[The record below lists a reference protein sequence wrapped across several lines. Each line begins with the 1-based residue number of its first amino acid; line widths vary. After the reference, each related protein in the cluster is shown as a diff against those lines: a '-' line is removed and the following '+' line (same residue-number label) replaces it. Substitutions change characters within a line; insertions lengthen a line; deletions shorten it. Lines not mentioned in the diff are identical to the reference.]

1 MTEAMK
7 IILSTQ
13 PADARWGEK
22 ATYSINND
30 GITLHLNGADD
41 LGLIQRAARKIDG
54 LGIKHVQLSGE
65 GWDADR
71 CWAFWQGYKAPKG
84 TRKVVW
90 PDLDDAQRQELD
102 NRLMIIDWVRDT
114 INAPAEELGPSQLAQ
129 RAVDLISNV
138 AGDRVTYRITKGED
152 LREQGYM
159 GLHTV
164 GRGSERSPVLL
175 ALDYNPTG
183 DKEAPVYACLVGK
196 GITFDSGGYSIKQT
210 AFMDSMKSDMG
221 GATTV
226 TGALAFAI
234 TRGLNKRVKLFLC
247 CADNLISG
255 NAFKLGDIITYRN
268 GKKVEVMNTDAEGRL
283 VLADGLI
290 DASAQKPELIIDA
303 ATLTG
308 AAKTALGNDYHALFS
323 FDDALAG
330 RLLASASQENEPFWR
345 LPLAEFHRSQLP
357 SNFAELNNTGSAAYP
372 AGASTA
378 AGFLSHFVENYQQG
392 WQRDDLLLEEGAV
405 ELPEGEF
412 NAAFNPEAVVKVT
425 DVLLASHEN
434 TAQIIDARPAA
445 RFNAEVDEPRPGLR
459 RGHIPG
465 ALNVPWTELVRE
477 GELKTTD
484 ELDAIFFGRGV
495 SYDKPIIVSCGSGV
509 TAAVVLLA
517 LATLDVPNVKL
528 YDGAWSEWGARADLP
543 VEPVK

>member
-7 IILSTQ
+7 ITLSTQ

-84 TRKVVW
+84 TRKVEW

-221 GATTV
+221 GAATV
-226 TGALAFAI
+226 
-234 TRGLNKRVKLFLC
+234 
-247 CADNLISG
+247 
-255 NAFKLGDIITYRN
+255 
-268 GKKVEVMNTDAEGRL
+268 
-283 VLADGLI
+283 
-290 DASAQKPELIIDA
+290 
-303 ATLTG
+303 TG

-330 RLLASASQENEPFWR
+330 RLLASAAQENEPFWR

-392 WQRDDLLLEEGAV
+392 WL
-405 ELPEGEF
+405 
-412 NAAFNPEAVVKVT
+412 
-425 DVLLASHEN
+425 H
-434 TAQIIDARPAA
+434 IDC
-445 RFNAEVDEPRPGLR
+445 
-459 RGHIPG
+459 
-465 ALNVPWTELVRE
+465 
-477 GELKTTD
+477 
-484 ELDAIFFGRGV
+484 
-495 SYDKPIIVSCGSGV
+495 S
-509 TAAVVLLA
+509 
-517 LATLDVPNVKL
+517 ATYRK
-528 YDGAWSEWGARADLP
+528 AP
-543 VEPVK
+543 VEQWSAGATGLGVRTIANLLTA